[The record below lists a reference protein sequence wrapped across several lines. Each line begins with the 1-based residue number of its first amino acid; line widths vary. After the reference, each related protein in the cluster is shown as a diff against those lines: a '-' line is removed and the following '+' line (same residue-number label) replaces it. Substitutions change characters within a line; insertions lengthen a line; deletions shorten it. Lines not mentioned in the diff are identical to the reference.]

1 MVNTKTN
8 DCHTIG
14 RFYGVNGKKL
24 QRQYKDYLSNFKEWE
39 QKKHAKQWL
48 IFPENIG
55 PYLSIDET
63 ALSKG
68 ELYTI
73 ITNKKA
79 KGKKGSIVAIFAGTK
94 VEPIIKQLLKISA
107 KKRAKVKEIT
117 LDMAHSMKMIVKKCF
132 PKAIQVTDRFHVQKL
147 ALEALQDIRIKHRWE
162 AIDIENEQIKQSKST
177 KKVFIPETFPNGD
190 TRKQLLARS
199 RYLLYKA
206 PNNWTQNQYIRSKI
220 LFEQYPDIKKAY
232 DLVQGLRNIFN
243 TATSIQTAY
252 TKLAHWYKDVEQ
264 TGFKAFNTIVN
275 TITINYKSIL
285 NYFINRST
293 NASAESFNAK
303 IKAFRAQFRGVK
315 NVEFFLYR
323 LTTIFA

>member
-1 MVNTKTN
+1 M
-8 DCHTIG
+8 
-14 RFYGVNGKKL
+14 GK
-24 QRQYKDYLSNFKEWE
+24 
-39 QKKHAKQWL
+39 
-48 IFPENIG
+48 
-55 PYLSIDET
+55 YLSIDET

-79 KGKKGSIVAIFAGTK
+79 KGKKGAIVAILAGTK
-94 VEPIIKQLLKISA
+94 AEPIIEQLLKIPKSL
-107 KKRAKVKEIT
+107 RDKVKEIT
-117 LDMAHSMKMIVKKCF
+117 LDMAHSMKIIVKKCF

-162 AIDIENEQIKQSKST
+162 AIDVENEQIKQAKT
-177 KKVFIPETFPNGD
+177 TPVAYKPEILSNGD

-264 TGFKAFNTIVN
+264 TEFKAFNTIAN
-275 TITINYKSIL
+275 TITINYRSIL

-315 NVEFFLYR
+315 NVEFFLFR
-323 LTTIFA
+323 LTRIFA

>member
-1 MVNTKTN
+1 M
-8 DCHTIG
+8 
-14 RFYGVNGKKL
+14 NGKKL
-24 QRQYKDYLSNFKEWE
+24 QRQYRDYLSEFKEW
-39 QKKHAKQWL
+39 KDKPHAKEWL
-48 IFPENIG
+48 IFPENMSKH
-55 PYLSIDET
+55 LSIDET

-73 ITNKKA
+73 ITNKNA
-79 KGKKGSIVAIFAGTK
+79 KGRKGAIVGILSGTK
-94 VEPIIKQLLKISA
+94 AEPIIEQLLKIPKSL
-107 KKRAKVKEIT
+107 RDKVKEVT

-162 AIDIENEQIKQSKST
+162 AIDQENEQIKQAKSKQKDFT
-177 KKVFIPETFPNGD
+177 PETFSNGD

-206 PNNWTQNQYIRSKI
+206 PNNWTQKQYIRSKI
-220 LFEQYPDIKKAY
+220 LFEQYPNIKKAY

-264 TGFKAFNTIVN
+264 TGFKAFNTIAN
-275 TITINYKSIL
+275 TITINYRSIL

-315 NVEFFLYR
+315 NVEFFLFR
-323 LTTIFA
+323 LTRIFA